1 MSINE
6 RIIEV
11 RKTVGLNQT
20 RFGERINISS
30 SSISKLEKGVNNP
43 SAQTISLICHEF
55 GISRKWLVTGEG
67 TMMGERRNSDSEFLT
82 RAVEHEISEK
92 KQLIRIV
99 AAIPAG
105 DLITLNARIKA
116 IRKAA
121 KLTQEEFGARIGIK
135 QNSVALIESGKRNPS
150 SKLILS
156 ICREFGINRTWLET
170 GEGDKIDD
178 RIWQHIDILPHASCR
193 ENNAKKLVILIAIAM
208 PDDLLESM
216 VSYLKSA
223 IKEPEA

>member
-11 RKTVGLNQT
+11 RKAVGLNQT
-20 RFGERINISS
+20 QFGERINISS
-30 SSISKLEKGVNNP
+30 SSISKLEKGINSP

-67 TMMGERRNSDSEFLT
+67 TMMDERRNSEFLT

-92 KQLIRIV
+92 KQIIRIV

-105 DLITLNARIKA
+105 ELISSNARIKA

-135 QNSVALIESGKRNPS
+135 QNSVAQIESGRRNPS
-150 SKLILS
+150 SQLILS
-156 ICREFGINRTWLET
+156 ICREFGISRTWLET

-193 ENNAKKLVILIAIAM
+193 ENNAKKLVVLIATAM

-216 VSYLKSA
+216 VSYLKTA